1 MSDAPAADTSAVSV
15 SAPAPPPAVEP
26 AARRQRRFRPRSAVG
41 MVLQVVLIALGVF
54 LGLAGEQWR
63 EERQSRRLADDALGR
78 LKTELVANREE
89 VARVKDYHAERLAEL
104 KKFFATPVEARD
116 ATIVRFA
123 GVRTPF
129 FERSA
134 YDLALTTGSLA
145 NIDPELAFHLSRTYH
160 YQDVANE
167 LGRGVM
173 NAMYTRP
180 PADGDATFFAV
191 LELYYGD
198 LGGLEPGLL
207 EAYDALIPAIDSALA
222 N

>member
-1 MSDAPAADTSAVSV
+1 MA
-15 SAPAPPPAVEP
+15 
-26 AARRQRRFRPRSAVG
+26 
-41 MVLQVVLIALGVF
+41 LQVVLIALGVF

-63 EERQSRRLADDALGR
+63 EERQNRRLADDALRR
-78 LKTELVANREE
+78 LRTELVANQAE

-104 KKFFATPVEARD
+104 EAFFATPVATRD
-116 ATIVRFA
+116 TAVVRFA

-134 YDLALTTGSLA
+134 YDLALATGSLA
-145 NIDPELAFHLSRTYH
+145 NIDPDLAFHLSRTYH
-160 YQDVANE
+160 YQDVTNE

-173 NAMYTRP
+173 NAMYARP
-180 PADGDATFFAV
+180 PTDGDPSFFAV

-207 EAYDALIPAIDSALA
+207 DAYAALIPVIDSALA
-222 N
+222 D

>member
-1 MSDAPAADTSAVSV
+1 MSDAPTADTSAVPASV
-15 SAPAPPPAVEP
+15 TPPPVNP
-26 AARRQRRFRPRSAVG
+26 IVRRPRRFRPRSAAG
-41 MVLQVVLIALGVF
+41 MVLQVVLIGLGVF

-63 EERQSRRLADDALGR
+63 EERQNRRLAEDALRR
-78 LKTELVANREE
+78 LRTELVANQEE
-89 VARVKDYHAERLAEL
+89 VARVKDYHAERLEEL
-104 KKFFATPVEARD
+104 KTFFATPVEDRD
-116 ATIVRFA
+116 TAIVDFR
-123 GVRTPF
+123 GIRTPF

-134 YDLALTTGSLA
+134 YDLALATGSLA

-160 YQDVANE
+160 LQDVTNE
-167 LGRGVM
+167 LGRSVM

-180 PADGDATFFAV
+180 PTDGDAYLFAV

-207 EAYDALIPAIDSALA
+207 DAYAVLIPAIDSALE

>member
-1 MSDAPAADTSAVSV
+1 
-15 SAPAPPPAVEP
+15 
-26 AARRQRRFRPRSAVG
+26 
-41 MVLQVVLIALGVF
+41 MVLQVVLIGLGVF

-63 EERQSRRLADDALGR
+63 EERQSRRLA
-78 LKTELVANREE
+78 ELRT
-89 VARVKDYHAERLAEL
+89 
-104 KKFFATPVEARD
+104 FFASPVETRD
-116 ATIVRFA
+116 ASVVRFA

-145 NIDPELAFHLSRTYH
+145 DIDPELAFHLSRTYH

-167 LGRGVM
+167 LGRGLM
-173 NAMYTRP
+173 NAMYARP
-180 PADGDATFFAV
+180 PTDGDTSFFAV

-198 LGGLEPGLL
+198 LGGLEPGLFD
-207 EAYDALIPAIDSALA
+207 AYAVLIPVIDSALA